1 MRFLIDQTKSKRGT
15 CSGCGKHVDRLWY
28 LAGNWGWCCESCIT
42 NAGVIF
48 EHEMKIQLPGIR
60 AALDRLLSHLPPG
73 VELLD
78 AELCFNPVRNR
89 FELLASNDRYWFGD
103 DCLICLQ
110 AGIVTYYKN
119 GEGYSAPPPH
129 RN

>member
-1 MRFLIDQTKSKRGT
+1 MRFLIDKTKSREGN

-28 LAGNWGWCCESCIT
+28 LAGKYDWLCESCID
-42 NAGVIF
+42 NAGMIF
-48 EHEMKIQLPGIR
+48 EHEMRLQLPAIR

-73 VELLD
+73 VDLLD
-78 AELCFNPVRNR
+78 AELCFNPIQHR
-89 FELLASNDRYWFGD
+89 FELLAGDDRWWFGD

-110 AGIVTYYKN
+110 VGIVTYYKN
-119 GEGYSAPPPH
+119 GVGYSSSPPH